1 MARKDKINILF
12 YSILLLGIC
21 NLQADLQI
29 YSCLEMDWCWK
40 RDQLK
45 LLLFKSSLLIRS
57 SSFTWLLPNLLQQM
71 YNLHN
76 IADVCMVNIGKAS
89 SCHRERKRSERRRGK
104 RGSH

>member
-1 MARKDKINILF
+1 MARKDKTNILF

-21 NLQADLQI
+21 NLQADLRI

-57 SSFTWLLPNLLQQM
+57 SSFTWLLPNPLPQM
-71 YNLHN
+71 LYNLHN
-76 IADVCMVNIGKAS
+76 IADVWLI
-89 SCHRERKRSERRRGK
+89 
-104 RGSH
+104 